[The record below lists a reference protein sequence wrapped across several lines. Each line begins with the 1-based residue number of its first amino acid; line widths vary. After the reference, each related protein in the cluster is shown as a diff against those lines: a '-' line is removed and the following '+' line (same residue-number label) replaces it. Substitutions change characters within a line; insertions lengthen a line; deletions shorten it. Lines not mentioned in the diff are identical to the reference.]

1 MASTRLTDCATPLAH
16 AWLEIR
22 EEYEATHED
31 HKLLLTATHR
41 EPEEQFRLFRI
52 GRRQIADG
60 SWVPDDDPTTAIVT
74 YLDGYQQRSKH
85 NANPA
90 AALDFCVLVGG
101 KVSWD
106 PREYEPVGRL
116 AEQFDLVWGGR
127 WTTLRDYP
135 HLEVRE

>member
-1 MASTRLTDCATPLAH
+1 MASTRLTDCVTPLAN

-31 HKLLLTATHR
+31 RKLVLTATRR
-41 EPEEQFRLFRI
+41 EPEEQFRLFKI
-52 GRRQIADG
+52 GRRQVSDG
-60 SWVPDDDPTTAIVT
+60 SWVLDEDATTSIVT
-74 YLDGYQQRSKH
+74 QCDGHRKRSKH

-106 PREYEPVGRL
+106 PREYEPVGML
-116 AEQFDLVWGGR
+116 AEQRGLTWGGR
-127 WTTLRDYP
+127 WSQLKDYP
-135 HLEVRE
+135 HIEVP